1 MLEEEV
7 IEALVSK
14 LLRNDLSIAIGTG
27 EHGEKFLKQIAIK
40 AIENDFKVRIIPT
53 SLKLAAICASF
64 KLPIESINRSEVDLA
79 IEFAS
84 VVDTQFNYIKRETT
98 SLIRDKM
105 IAQSAAE
112 LVVVCEDTKYVK
124 RLHGIIPFEVDAF
137 GAERS
142 LIQLDEYGRAS
153 FRLGPKGER
162 FFTESGNNIID
173 VHFDQIY
180 SLEDLEYST
189 KNIPG
194 VIETG
199 LFLGYADRVLLHN
212 GKIKMLSRIIKLE
225 EQIE

>member
-1 MLEEEV
+1 MLEDEV

-14 LLRNDLSIAIGTG
+14 VLKDNMTIAVGTG

-40 AIENDFKVRIIPT
+40 ALENDYKIRVVPT
-53 SLKLAAICASF
+53 SIKLATTCTAF
-64 KLPIESINRSEVDLA
+64 KLPIASINRDEIDLA

-84 VVDTQFNYIKRETT
+84 MVDTQFNYIKRETT

-112 LVVVCEDTKYVK
+112 LVIVCEESKYVK

-142 LIQLDEYGRAS
+142 LLQLDEYGKAS

-162 FFTESGNNIID
+162 LFTESGNNIID

-212 GKIKMLSRIIKLE
+212 DKIKMLSRIIKLE